1 MGTLRTNV
9 KIIGLFLFFLL
20 FELFVKLKIELK
32 VQLKKILFLSW
43 VFVCIKARQKPIQNN
58 R

>member
-9 KIIGLFLFFLL
+9 KIIGLVLFFYF
-20 FELFVKLKIELK
+20 FELLVKLKIDLK
-32 VQLKKILFLSW
+32 VQMKNTLCW
-43 VFVCIKARQKPIQNN
+43 VYVCIKARQKPIQNN